1 MVGGLYGGLEDA
13 SAVGQSPFFARASR
27 FLAKHMLMIALVL
40 SITVLYRVSDVVG
53 SPLAGESGYAFAALL
68 PAVTMHRAGILR
80 LKVVA
85 AQPAPAQLQ
94 ASTMTPELSLS

>member
-1 MVGGLYGGLEDA
+1 
-13 SAVGQSPFFARASR
+13 
-27 FLAKHMLMIALVL
+27 MIALVL
-40 SITVLYRVSDVVG
+40 AITILYRVADVVG

-85 AQPAPAQLQ
+85 SQPAPQEFQTSGL
-94 ASTMTPELSLS
+94 TPELSLS

>member
-1 MVGGLYGGLEDA
+1 MVGGLYGGIEDA
-13 SAVGQSPFFARASR
+13 SAVRQSPFFARASR
-27 FLAKHMLMIALVL
+27 FFAEHWLMIALVL
-40 SITVLYRVSDVVG
+40 AITILYRVADVVG

-85 AQPAPAQLQ
+85 PQPALQ
-94 ASTMTPELSLS
+94 EFQTSGLTPELSPS

>member
-1 MVGGLYGGLEDA
+1 MVGGLYRGREEA
-13 SAVGQSPFFARASR
+13 SAVGRSRFFASASR
-27 FLAKHMLMIALVL
+27 FFAKHALMIALVL
-40 SITVLYRVSDVVG
+40 AITILYRVSDVVG

-85 AQPAPAQLQ
+85 PQPAPAQLH
-94 ASTMTPELSLS
+94 ASTMTPEPSLS